1 VARVTK
7 KDERQLD
14 HRSQQT
20 ASADPIA
27 DHLALLSHR
36 LPSLRGGFELARA
49 LHKNPDVLAASIAIN
64 LLSLALPIF
73 LLQIYDRI
81 IPNQGFST
89 LTFFAIGF
97 FCVLVVDS
105 ILTLSRAY
113 ITGWSGAK
121 LHHAISCAAMDRM
134 LSSEVQ
140 AFEANA
146 PGIQLQRL
154 RAIETLRGFYSG
166 QAALLWIDLPFAALF
181 LSLIAVIG
189 GTLVALPIIIM
200 AATAGAA
207 IWCGRNLHAALE
219 DRTGNDNRRYNF
231 IIDVLSKIPT
241 VKAIGTE
248 SLMVRRYERLQ
259 GHSAAA
265 TYRSTFYSS
274 MARSAGAMSS
284 QIMMAAVAAYGS
296 TMVIDGSL
304 SIGSLAACTL
314 LAGRA
319 ARPLL
324 RLLGVWTQYQNV
336 QIARRQ
342 ITEVFALPLE
352 YDYAPNDSV
361 PRSETDAAAA
371 AKPVSIEMS
380 DVDFRYDSNKS
391 DLLFN
396 DLTLN
401 VKPGEIIGITGSN
414 GAGKSAFLHLIS
426 GILKPEKGVIK
437 VDGKDIRTDDPT
449 LLRSQICYLPQSG
462 TLFEGTILENL
473 TMFQVEDRLAKAFEI
488 ATRLGLTDVIARLP
502 EGYDTKVSNG
512 PEDGLPVSIKQ
523 RLAIA
528 RSLALVD
535 HPRIILFDEANALL
549 DPQSDLQLVDL
560 LREYRGSATMVLI
573 SHRPKVL
580 DLADRVYSIHNGQ
593 MVEMKVG
600 GQGQHQ
606 SPSKGP
612 AK

>member
-1 VARVTK
+1 M
-7 KDERQLD
+7 D
-14 HRSQQT
+14 HRPQHSAT
-20 ASADPIA
+20 ADPIA
-27 DHLALLSHR
+27 DHIALLAQR
-36 LPSLRGGFELARA
+36 LPSLRGGFELARS
-49 LHKNPDVLAASIAIN
+49 LHKNPDVLTASVAIN

-81 IPNQGFST
+81 IPNHGFST

-97 FCVLVVDS
+97 FCVLIFDA

-134 LSSEVQ
+134 LSSDVQ

-189 GTLVALPIIIM
+189 GTLVILPILVL

-207 IWCGRNLHAALE
+207 IWCGRGLHAALE

-324 RLLGVWTQYQNV
+324 SLLGVWTQYQTV

-342 ITEVFALPLE
+342 ITEIFALPME
-352 YDYAPNDSV
+352 HGHSAANPDSRPN
-361 PRSETDAAAA
+361 TNAAAA
-371 AKPVSIEMS
+371 AKPIGIEMR
-380 DVDFRYDSNKS
+380 DVAFRYDSNKS
-391 DLLFN
+391 ALLFN
-396 DLTLN
+396 KLN
-401 VKPGEIIGITGSN
+401 LKIKPGEIIGITGSN

-426 GILKPEKGVIK
+426 GILKPEKGVIE
-437 VDGKDIRTDDPT
+437 VEGKDIRTHDPAV
-449 LLRSQICYLPQSG
+449 LRSQVCYLPQRG
-462 TLFEGTILENL
+462 ILFEGTILENL
-473 TMFQVEDRLAKAFEI
+473 TMFQVEDRLAKAFEV

-560 LREYRGSATMVLI
+560 LREYRGSATMVI
-573 SHRPKVL
+573 VSHRPKVL
-580 DLADRVYSIHNGQ
+580 NLADRVYSIHNGQ

-600 GQGQHQ
+600 SETAQQ
-606 SPSKGP
+606 SPSEGS
-612 AK
+612 AQ

>member
-1 VARVTK
+1 M
-7 KDERQLD
+7 DQ
-14 HRSQQT
+14 RSQQA

-36 LPSLRGGFELARA
+36 LPSLRGGFELART

-81 IPNQGFST
+81 IPNQGLST

-97 FCVLVVDS
+97 LCVLIVDA

-134 LSSEVQ
+134 LSSQVQ

-189 GTLVALPIIIM
+189 GTLVALPIIIL

-296 TMVIDGSL
+296 TMVIDGTL

-324 RLLGVWTQYQNV
+324 RLLGVWTQYQTV

-352 YDYAPNDSV
+352 HDQPSNAPALRQDSG
-361 PRSETDAAAA
+361 AA

-380 DVDFRYDSNKS
+380 GVAFRYDSNKS
-391 DLLFN
+391 ELLFN
-396 DLTLN
+396 DLDLDI
-401 VKPGEIIGITGSN
+401 KPGEIIGITGSN

-426 GILKPEKGVIK
+426 GILKPEKGMIK
-437 VDGKDIRTDDPT
+437 VDGKDIRNDDPA

-580 DLADRVYSIHNGQ
+580 DLADRVYSIHDGQ
-593 MVEMKVG
+593 MVEMKMSN
-600 GQGQHQ
+600 QNQQ
-606 SPSKGP
+606 PRAPKGP